1 MGMAKSKILVVDD
14 DPKLSRLV
22 ATILNRVG
30 GYDVFEENR
39 SFAALATAQ
48 QYRPDLILLDI
59 DMPGKDGGAI
69 SRELAGDA
77 ALSKV
82 PVLFVTSLIS
92 SSESGT
98 HNGARYLAKP
108 VNPQLLLDTVHGLCP
123 RFQREPQ
130 VA

>member
-1 MGMAKSKILVVDD
+1 MAKSKILVVDD

-30 GYDVFEENR
+30 GYEVFEENR
-39 SFAALATAQ
+39 PFAALATAR
-48 QYRPDLILLDI
+48 QYRPDLILLDV
-59 DMPGKDGGAI
+59 DMPGKDGGTI
-69 SRELAGDA
+69 SREMA
-77 ALSKV
+77 ADVVLSNV

-108 VNPQLLLDTVHGLCP
+108 VNPQLLLDTVRALCP
-123 RFQREPQ
+123 RFQRESQ

>member
-1 MGMAKSKILVVDD
+1 MAKSKILVVDD

-22 ATILNRVG
+22 ATILDRVG
-30 GYDVFEENR
+30 GYDVVEENR
-39 SFAALATAQ
+39 PFAALATARHYQ
-48 QYRPDLILLDI
+48 PDMILLDV
-59 DMPGKDGGAI
+59 DMPGKDGGTI
-69 SRELAGDA
+69 SRELAGDV

-92 SSESGT
+92 ANESGL

-108 VNPQLLLDTVHGLCP
+108 VNPQLLLDTVRSLCP
-123 RFQREPQ
+123 RFQSKAK

>member
-39 SFAALATAQ
+39 PFAALATAQ

-77 ALSKV
+77 VLSKV

-108 VNPQLLLDTVHGLCP
+108 VNPQLLLDTVHSLCP
-123 RFQREPQ
+123 RFQRESQ

>member
-1 MGMAKSKILVVDD
+1 MVKSKILVVDD

-22 ATILNRVG
+22 ATILDRVG

-39 SFAALATAQ
+39 PFAVLATARQ
-48 QYRPDLILLDI
+48 FRPDLILLDV
-59 DMPGKDGGAI
+59 DMPGKDGGTI
-69 SRELAGDA
+69 SREMAGDV

-108 VNPQLLLDTVHGLCP
+108 VNPQLLLDTVRGLCP

>member
-22 ATILNRVG
+22 ATILDRVG
-30 GYDVFEENR
+30 GYEVFEENR
-39 SFAALATAQ
+39 SFAAVATAR

-77 ALSKV
+77 ALAKV

-98 HNGARYLAKP
+98 HNGARYLSKP

-123 RFQREPQ
+123 RFQRETQ